1 MRENIKAIK
10 FGLIASATFLIVVWI
25 WSYALLK
32 ARTSTN
38 PNISDATPTSLYVNS
53 SETLTAAKRN
63 TMIDRFKVYQ
73 AKVTHDITLPASAG
87 WTAISDLS
95 LDVPVGASGK
105 ILVWFYCSTQRWA
118 PVYRINID
126 NWTSYENLWYA
137 GGSDVATTWVSNINW
152 TEALLEWYTPWS
164 TKNLK
169 IERKNTT
176 GTEWLTS
183 TVSSSPE
190 NFSCRMI
197 AKTW

>member
-1 MRENIKAIK
+1 MKKYLKNYLTWLSIG
-10 FGLIASATFLIVVWI
+10 FWMLTVLILWFLFTR
-25 WSYALLK
+25 

-118 PVYRINID
+118 PAYRINID
-126 NWTSYENLWYA
+126 NWTNYEYLWYA
-137 GGSDVATTWVSNINW
+137 WGSDVVTTRSAAINW
-152 TEALLEWYTPWS
+152 TEVLLEWYASWS
-164 TKNLK
+164 SKNLK
-169 IERKNTT
+169 IERTNPTT
-176 GTEWLTS
+176 TEWVILS
-183 TVSSSPE
+183 PSSSSTTY
-190 NFSCRMI
+190 SCRMI